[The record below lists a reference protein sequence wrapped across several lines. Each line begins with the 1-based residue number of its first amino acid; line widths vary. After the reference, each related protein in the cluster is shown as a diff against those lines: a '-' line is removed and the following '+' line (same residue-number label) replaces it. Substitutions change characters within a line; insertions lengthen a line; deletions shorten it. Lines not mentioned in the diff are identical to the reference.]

1 LYQFVQYRS
10 FTYANLKVN
19 LENQQLHYMS
29 TTSSLQQPSANSTS
43 TSRANRPT
51 FTTALLL
58 TALIAGTLDAIGAT
72 TSFLLRGNGDPAIIW
87 RYVASGA
94 LGPAALK
101 GGGEMVV
108 YGLLFHY
115 FIAFCCTLVFF
126 LAYPRVRALA
136 RYKYIAAIGYA
147 LLVWVI
153 TNLVIIPLSH
163 LGMPHFHLQQVLIG
177 MFILVLAIGLPISL
191 LAHRWIRP

>member
-1 LYQFVQYRS
+1 
-10 FTYANLKVN
+10 
-19 LENQQLHYMS
+19 MS
-29 TTSSLQQPSANSTS
+29 TTSSLQQRPANPSSP
-43 TSRANRPT
+43 SRSNHPS

-72 TSFLLRGNGDPAIIW
+72 TSFLLRGNSNPAIIW

-101 GGGEMVV
+101 GGPEMVL

-126 LAYPRVRALA
+126 LSYPRIPLLA
-136 RYKYIAAIGYA
+136 RYKYITAIGYA

-191 LAHRWIRP
+191 LAHHWLRR